1 MSVRSKFRHLQRYR
15 EIAVAFVRNG
25 FGYIAKDLG
34 LPDTGLALRGGERQG
49 IRKRGVGER
58 LRMFLEELG
67 PTFVKLGQMASI
79 RPDLI
84 PAGIIAELEQLQDHV
99 QPFSYLEAVHI
110 IEDELGSPI
119 EQLFAEFSEEPLAS
133 ASIGQVY
140 RAKLID
146 GTVVAVKVQRPSIQK
161 VIETDLD
168 ILSEL
173 ARVAEHRLEWARSYR
188 LRDMIDE
195 IARALRAEL
204 DYGLE
209 ARNAERFAAQS
220 SRFDGII
227 IPAVYWEYTS
237 KLVLTMD
244 YVEGIK
250 LSDREHL
257 EQGGYDHKKLAER
270 YSKAIFQQVLV
281 DGFFHGDPHPGNVLA
296 LPDGNLAF
304 LDFGMVGRLTSDM
317 KQHFATFVIGLRN
330 QSTSTIIRAINGM
343 GFIPDATDRKALRA
357 DVDEMRDK
365 YYKVPLS
372 QVKIGESVN
381 ELFALAFRHGIRIP
395 SELTLL
401 GKTFLTLEG
410 VVTALDPDFSVFDV
424 AEPFG
429 RKLVIEKLDPRRLA
443 RKWVDDIPD
452 YLELLSDVPLSLRSV
467 LNMMRRGRLGLDLAI
482 PELNAVLKKLDQIS
496 NRLSLSIVLL
506 SFSIIMVGLII
517 GSSMGHQ
524 STLLW
529 NIPAIEIGFGIAS
542 ILFVWLIV
550 AIIRSR

>member
-15 EIAVAFVRNG
+15 EIAIAFVRNG

-34 LPDTGLALRGGERQG
+34 LPDTGLVLRGGERQS

-58 LRMFLEELG
+58 LRLFLEELG

-99 QPFSYLEAVHI
+99 QPFSYEEAVHI
-110 IEDELGSPI
+110 IEDELGSQL

-146 GTVVAVKVQRPSIQK
+146 GTVVAVKVQRPNIQK

-220 SRFDGII
+220 SRLDGII

-250 LSDREHL
+250 LSDREQL
-257 EQGGYDHKKLAER
+257 QQGGYDHKKLAER
-270 YSKAIFQQVLV
+270 YSKAIFHQVLV

-304 LDFGMVGRLTSDM
+304 LDFGMVGRLTPDM

-343 GFIPDATDRKALRA
+343 GFIPDDTDRKALRA

-365 YYKVPLS
+365 YYKIPLS

-410 VVTALDPDFSVFDV
+410 VVTALDPAFSVFDV

-452 YLELLSDVPLSLRSV
+452 YLELLSDIPLSLRSV

>member
-1 MSVRSKFRHLQRYR
+1 MSVRTKFRHLQRYR

-34 LPDTGLALRGGERQG
+34 LPDTGLKIGGERRG
-49 IRKRGVGER
+49 IRKRTVGER
-58 LRMFLEELG
+58 IRMFLEELG
-67 PTFVKLGQMASI
+67 PTFVKLGQMAST

-84 PAGIIAELEQLQDHV
+84 PAGIITELERLQDQV
-99 QPFSYLEAVHI
+99 QPFTYLEAVHI
-110 IEDELGSPI
+110 IEHELGMPI
-119 EQLFAEFSEEPLAS
+119 ERLFAEFSEVPMAS

-140 RAKLID
+140 RARLID
-146 GTVVAVKVQRPSIQK
+146 GTSVAVKVQRPHIQK
-161 VIETDLD
+161 IIETDLD
-168 ILSEL
+168 ILSEI

-188 LRDMIDE
+188 VRDMMDE
-195 IARALRAEL
+195 IAKALRSEL
-204 DYGLE
+204 DYELE

-220 SRFDGII
+220 SKLDGVI
-227 IPAVYWEYTS
+227 IPAVYWDYTS
-237 KLVLTMD
+237 KLVMTMD

-250 LSDREHL
+250 LSDRDRLVE
-257 EQGGYDHKKLAER
+257 EGYDCKKLGER
-270 YSKAIFQQVLV
+270 YAKTIFHQVLV

-304 LDFGMVGRLTSDM
+304 LDFGMVGRLTPDT
-317 KQHFATFVIGLRN
+317 KKHFATFVIGLRN

-343 GFIPDATDRKALRA
+343 GFIPDDTNMKALRA

-372 QVKIGESVN
+372 QVKIGESVS

-401 GKTFLTLEG
+401 GKTFLTMEG
-410 VVTALDPDFSVFDV
+410 VATSLDPAISVFDV

-467 LNMMRRGRLGLDLAI
+467 LNTLRKGRVGLDLAI
-482 PELNAVLKKLDQIS
+482 PELNAVLKKMDQIS

-524 STLLW
+524 STVLW